1 MDILRIFA
9 KNVKK
14 YRLGCGYSQEML
26 AEYSGLHR
34 TYISAVERSRR
45 SIALEN
51 VQKIANA
58 LNIETHLLFVNN
70 QVEEGDDDG
79 LLPE

>member
-9 KNVKK
+9 YNVKN
-14 YRLGCGYSQEML
+14 YRLAYGYSQEKL
-26 AEYSGLHR
+26 AEYAGLHR
-34 TYISAVERSRR
+34 TYISAVERCRR

-58 LNIETHLLFVNN
+58 LHIEPYLLFMEIPN
-70 QVEEGDDDG
+70 EKDKA
-79 LLPE
+79 